1 MTISASFLTLPT
13 ANKIAALF
21 LYMRLNYL
29 IHASC
34 VESHDGGVCQSV
46 EHCPEHLLAVQ
57 RGVLQE
63 DLVDEL
69 LVEHGAGDVVENCW
83 QINIRCDRYF

>member
-1 MTISASFLTLPT
+1 MNEPLTISGSFLTLPT
-13 ANKIAALF
+13 KLQIKL
-21 LYMRLNYL
+21 LPYLDYIRTNYL

-34 VESHDGGVCQSV
+34 VESHDGGMSQSV
-46 EHCPEHLLAVQ
+46 EHGPEHLLAVQ

-69 LVEHGAGDVVENCW
+69 LVEHGAGDVVQNC
-83 QINIRCDRYF
+83 